1 MPPVETLG
9 QACAYGWRITVRCA
23 HGPRD
28 GMKRIRECVHSYE
41 LDMQTLLWT
50 RGPNFPVSRLES
62 MLMCTSCG
70 SRRVRLLFEVPP
82 LSSAARG

>member
-1 MPPVETLG
+1 MVIETLG
-9 QACAYGWRITVRCA
+9 QARSYGWRVTARCA
-23 HGPRD
+23 HGTRD
-28 GMKRIRECVHSYE
+28 GLKSIRECQHRYE
-41 LDMQTLLWT
+41 LDLETLVWT
-50 RGPNFPVSRLES
+50 RGPNFPISRLES